1 MIRVTSRR
9 AVLAALLGLSGCG
22 GGIKEGFPDLSAGM
36 TPDQKRVLDE
46 HTAREEQE
54 ARDAASRK
62 RPGRKRT
69 DSQGR

>member
-1 MIRVTSRR
+1 MSRLTSRR

-36 TPDQKRVLDE
+36 TPEQKRVLDE

-54 ARDAASRK
+54 ARDAARRK
-62 RPGRKRT
+62 PAGRKRT
-69 DSQGR
+69 NSRAR